1 MTPIARIAIR
11 TDGHL
16 ILGKAFTSDLKPGHV
31 YELRRA
37 VMTDDIVL
45 HDLGL
50 SALTAEASDPEAI
63 AVTAWCSLFS
73 ELVWFNDLW
82 PARCIYVGGLGG
94 DEFWLANKIGRAFT
108 FL

>member
-16 ILGKAFTSDLKPGHV
+16 ILGKAFTADLKPGHV

-50 SALTAEASDPEAI
+50 SALTAEASDSEAI
-63 AVTAWCSLFS
+63 AVTAWCSLPQFII
-73 ELVWFNDLW
+73 EDGVHLW
-82 PARCIYVGGLGG
+82 TREEARRPA
-94 DEFWLANKIGRAFT
+94 
-108 FL
+108 